1 MEDAEVTVR
10 PSLTDRLFAPANRL
24 AWIAALVLLL
34 AATVWA
40 ALTPEGL
47 LGKADAVGYAVCHR
61 ITVRSFAFPDG
72 RQLPMCARCSGTF
85 IGVVVGMLAPGL
97 LFKRGKAALWPPAWM
112 MIVLILF
119 SASWALDG
127 TNSFTQLLPYDI
139 PRPYTTT
146 NLIRLTTG
154 MLHGLTMGSM
164 VIPVVNATLWADVK
178 AERTMD
184 KPWHL
189 AALVGIGVVLIAMVY
204 SERAVFLYPLAVV
217 SAVGAVA
224 VLASVALVMVA
235 AVLRRENQART
246 LMDALPLILLGLA
259 GSLIL
264 IGLIDAGRFLVF
276 GTWEGF
282 DISGL

>member
-1 MEDAEVTVR
+1 
-10 PSLTDRLFAPANRL
+10 
-24 AWIAALVLLL
+24 
-34 AATVWA
+34 
-40 ALTPEGL
+40 
-47 LGKADAVGYAVCHR
+47 
-61 ITVRSFAFPDG
+61 
-72 RQLPMCARCSGTF
+72 
-85 IGVVVGMLAPGL
+85 
-97 LFKRGKAALWPPAWM
+97 
-112 MIVLILF
+112 
-119 SASWALDG
+119 
-127 TNSFTQLLPYDI
+127 
-139 PRPYTTT
+139 
-146 NLIRLTTG
+146 
-154 MLHGLTMGSM
+154 
-164 VIPVVNATLWADVK
+164 
-178 AERTMD
+178 
-184 KPWHL
+184 
-189 AALVGIGVVLIAMVY
+189 MVY